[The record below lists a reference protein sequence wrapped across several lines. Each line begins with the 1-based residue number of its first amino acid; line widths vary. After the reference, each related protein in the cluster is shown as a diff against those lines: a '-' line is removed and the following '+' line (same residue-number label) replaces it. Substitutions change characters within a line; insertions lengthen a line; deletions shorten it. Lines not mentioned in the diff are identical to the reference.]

1 MGNRMTTDTAPT
13 RLNVLLVAAAAVI
26 VIAGLKAAAIILI
39 PLLLAVFISII
50 NIPFLRWMVNKR
62 VPKGLAVALIILLL
76 VLIMLS
82 VASFLGGTVNAFYK
96 DIPIYEQRFRKLI
109 IENLAWAQQHGFAVT
124 DAMVREYVNPGQV
137 MGAAT
142 SVLTSVRGLLTST
155 LLILLII
162 MFVLL
167 EASGFPDKVKRA
179 FGSETRALNHFRGI
193 NHSIQRYLVLKTG
206 SSFATGLLVWG
217 FLLWMDVPYAS
228 LWAVIAFLFNYIPT
242 IGSIVA
248 AIPAII
254 VALIAKDPFTAG
266 VVAVWYTVVNTLIG
280 SIIEPRL
287 MGKSL
292 GISPMVVF
300 LSLIFWGWLWGPIG
314 MILSVPLTM
323 GFKIAMEANPS
334 TAWLATLLDP

>member
-1 MGNRMTTDTAPT
+1 MTTDTSPA
-13 RLNVLLVAAAAVI
+13 RLNLLLAAAAAVI
-26 VIAGLKAAAIILI
+26 VISGLKAAATILI

-50 NIPFLRWMVNKR
+50 NIPFLRWMVQKK
-62 VPKGLAVALIILLL
+62 VPKGVAVAFIILILM
-76 VLIMLS
+76 LILFS

-96 DIPIYEQRFRKLI
+96 DIPVYERRFRSLI
-109 IENLAWAQQHGFAVT
+109 LDNLAWAQQHGIVVT
-124 DAMVREYVNPGQV
+124 DAMVREYINPGQV

-142 SVLTSVRGLLTST
+142 SLLNSLRGLLTST
-155 LLILLII
+155 LLIMLII
-162 MFVLL
+162 MFILL

-179 FGSETRALNHFRGI
+179 FGNGTAALEHFRGI
-193 NHSIQRYLVLKTG
+193 NRSIQRYLLIKTG
-206 SSFATGLLVWG
+206 SSIATGILVWLIL
-217 FLLWMDVPYAS
+217 FWLEVPYPS
-228 LWAVIAFLFNYIPT
+228 LWAVTAFLLNYIPT

-248 AIPAII
+248 AIPALIM
-254 VALIAKDPFTAG
+254 ALIANDPMTAG
-266 VVAVWYTVVNTLIG
+266 IVTIWYIVVNTLIG

-334 TAWLATLLDP
+334 TVWLATLLDP